1 MTIRGNSSP
10 SNPVDGYLPAM
21 IFLRRS
27 AFLVLVLALLT
38 AACSS
43 SGGDTTTTAS
53 TGTTTTSTIDSEAF
67 AAAQMCRTLE
77 LLSRAGTPPGH
88 AAEAMTATDTQDM
101 TTAEKAAYADL
112 IVSAPG
118 TECPEQQR
126 YADAVAYWLGF

>member
-1 MTIRGNSSP
+1 MT
-10 SNPVDGYLPAM
+10 
-21 IFLRRS
+21 FLRRS
-27 AFLVLVLALLT
+27 AFLVLVLGLLT

-43 SGGDTTTTAS
+43 SGGDTTTTSGAD
-53 TGTTTTSTIDSEAF
+53 TTTTSTVDTEAF

-112 IVSAPG
+112 IVSAPA
-118 TECPEQQR
+118 TDCPEQRR

>member
-1 MTIRGNSSP
+1 
-10 SNPVDGYLPAM
+10 M
-21 IFLRRS
+21 ISLRRS
-27 AFLVLVLALLT
+27 ALLVLVLALFT

-43 SGGDTTTTAS
+43 SDGDTTTTSSAD
-53 TGTTTTSTIDSEAF
+53 TTTTSTVDSEAI

-101 TTAEKAAYADL
+101 TSTEKVAYADL

-118 TECPEQQR
+118 TDCPGQQR